1 MDRIE
6 YAYHNRE
13 RYLEWTGNVAAGPF
27 DAIDMMEW
35 AIISAHTKFEPSF
48 DGFLATRGVEDLQ
61 GVADCL
67 YREGVLAPNNKA
79 AYILDLRDRCLYGET
94 PLPEADYRTYRRAFK
109 FKGLGHCKLS
119 FGACLI
125 DPHGSDIIC
134 LDTHMLQVYLGYRPD
149 TNEVNRIYRK
159 LELYESIEDVVLAEA
174 RDTGL
179 PAFAYQ
185 WAVWD
190 WKRAK
195 YDHLPPSNHSFL
207 WADGRTQ
214 GQIPLFGSLDHA

>member
-1 MDRIE
+1 MDRLE
-6 YAYHNRE
+6 YAYQNRN
-13 RYLEWTGNVAAGPF
+13 RYLEWIGNVDRSPY

-35 AIISAHTKFEPSF
+35 AIISAHTKFEPSYY
-48 DGFLATRGVEDLQ
+48 GFKASRGVESMDA
-61 GVADCL
+61 VADCL

-79 AYILDLRDRCLYGET
+79 AYIMDLRERCLYGET
-94 PLPEADYRTYRRAFK
+94 PLPMADYREYRRTFK

-125 DPHGSDIIC
+125 DPFESDIVC
-134 LDTHMLQVYLGYRPD
+134 LDTHMLQVFLGYRPD
-149 TNEVNRIYRK
+149 AKEVNRIYKK
-159 LELYESIEDVVLAEA
+159 LELYESIEETVIAEA

-207 WADGRTQ
+207 WEGGATQ
-214 GQIPLFGSLDHA
+214 EQLPLFGSLE